1 MSWINHNCA
10 RECSG
15 SSTLKLAARGLYL
28 ASHTFQSGG
37 SIGTIEDGIIQKD
50 EHAAQVLA
58 ALKESP
64 LLQDFVQ
71 KYPEVCSPVHEVG
84 YA

>member
-58 ALKESP
+58 ALRESP
-64 LLQDFVQ
+64 LSEQRARVAPLPQDFVQ
-71 KYPEVCSPVHEVG
+71 KYP
-84 YA
+84 